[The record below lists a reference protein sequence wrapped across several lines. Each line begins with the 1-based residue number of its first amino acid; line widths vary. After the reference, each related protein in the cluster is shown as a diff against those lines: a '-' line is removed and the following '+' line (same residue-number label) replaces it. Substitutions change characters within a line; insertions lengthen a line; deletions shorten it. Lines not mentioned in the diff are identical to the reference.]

1 MADEKKIA
9 LVIQLRADGQG
20 KAQEVTVNLKN
31 LGAAHDGASKK
42 AKDHG
47 SSMVE
52 LTRKILGL
60 MSVKEV
66 IKVIKDVSRALV
78 DMVQQAVAFQSEF
91 APLRRGFEQS
101 ASKIKTSFATITSAA
116 LPAVIGLMTALG
128 DAFGA
133 VGEFVNQNRELI
145 ATNLVKWAV
154 DSGRALVSGL
164 ATGASIANKAI
175 NGLKMG
181 ANLAEQAYY
190 ALNAELD
197 EAAAKKSGDSK
208 YADKAREEQR
218 LAGLA
223 FAAAAKNVRDM
234 EKFDKDLD
242 DLVTKSGEYLGKAE
256 KVGLEMAKKPVKV
269 IDPEEEAKRT
279 AEFDHQL
286 GLRLAMIQRNGN
298 TTQAIEQAL
307 VLQHDVF
314 EEKKRSSTVARMHQE
329 QVQLL
334 AISQLIHQLETKQ
347 GADAAALAE
356 LKKKYSDGVAEAQ
369 LANLQRVAEQEER
382 DQDRRNALRDRE
394 LADAN
399 DKVGRMSAGFEK
411 AQGFMSLI
419 TQIESE
425 RRMAMEKGNVDRAA
439 KLEEDSIQARKS
451 AFAEYYE
458 GVREVVGGVVD
469 AAKTLIKAGVD
480 GTRDMGQ
487 VAIGIAASIGEAVLD
502 KLLGM
507 FVGFITEQIANLLLK
522 GVAQSA
528 IGAAAGA
535 ANITANAAV
544 AASAA
549 IAATAAIPV
558 LGPALAPAAGAAAFT
573 EAMAYLPIAL
583 GSAVAMA
590 TGGLVLGGAAGLDS
604 VPAML
609 MPGEYVVPAAQVRQ
623 NVAAGRAPDDSGA
636 SGARG
641 GGGNLSLT
649 VNQSSFVPGTRA
661 DFQRSVR
668 EAVLPAIRQLARQGL
683 LVLK

>member
-9 LVIQLRADGQG
+9 LVIQLKADGQG
-20 KAQEVTVNLKN
+20 KAQEVTANLKS
-31 LGAAHDGASKK
+31 LGAAHDGAAKK

-47 SSMVE
+47 AAMVD

-60 MSVKEV
+60 ISIKEV

-78 DMVQQAVAFQSEF
+78 EMVQQAVAFQSEF
-91 APLRRGFEQS
+91 APLRVAFES
-101 ASKIKTSFATITSAA
+101 AASKIKTSFASITTSA
-116 LPAVIGLMTALG
+116 LPAVTLLQQVLGDALG
-128 DAFGA
+128 DMAN
-133 VGEFVNQNRELI
+133 FVNANREII
-145 ATNLVKWAV
+145 ATDLAGWAA
-154 DSGRALVSGL
+154 D
-164 ATGASIANKAI
+164 GARFLLSAFSFAVNAASKSI
-175 NGLKMG
+175 NGLLM
-181 ANLAEQAYY
+181 AYH
-190 ALNAELD
+190 
-197 EAAAKKSGDSK
+197 EAASFISFVQGDDKGADLHEGKAAKALSDMEGLDAKMASIEKRVGG
-208 YADKAREEQR
+208 YIDKAQKFASEQ
-218 LAGLA
+218 
-223 FAAAAKNVRDM
+223 
-234 EKFDKDLD
+234 
-242 DLVTKSGEYLGKAE
+242 
-256 KVGLEMAKKPVKV
+256 AKKPVKV

-609 MPGEYVVPAAQVRQ
+609 MPGEFVVPAAQVRQ

-636 SGARG
+636 SGGRG
-641 GGGNLSLT
+641 GGGA
-649 VNQSSFVPGTRA
+649 VNINVSQQSFVPGTKA